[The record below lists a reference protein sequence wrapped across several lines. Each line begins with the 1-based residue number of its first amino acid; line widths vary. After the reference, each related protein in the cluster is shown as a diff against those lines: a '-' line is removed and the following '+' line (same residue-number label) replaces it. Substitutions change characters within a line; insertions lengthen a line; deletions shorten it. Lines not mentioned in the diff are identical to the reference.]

1 MAKNEVINVFC
12 FGMEIGRIGLDEDK
26 KKSFFQYNAD
36 YLNSGIYS
44 QLFPETGIVKRT
56 KHTQVFSRYGGETF
70 RGLPPMLADSLPDM
84 FGNIVFQKWLE
95 LNNKEFKQVSVLE
108 QLAYVGDRG
117 MGALEFKPSHLVKA
131 DTTIDLSQIIEVL
144 KDVLTL
150 KSNTASASLRSKDL
164 LNIFKIGTSAGGARP
179 KILVSEHKITG
190 EIVPGD
196 AGASADFNH
205 YLVKLGIDDNIGYSR
220 EVVEY
225 SYYLTARHLG
235 IRMMPSKMIDNKHFA
250 TLRFDRENGGKKHVL
265 TASGLTGWDYRD
277 ERDSSYEKLFE
288 LVHFLK
294 LPHAERQELF
304 TRMVFNVVFA
314 NTDDHM
320 KNHAFIYDEKRDQ
333 WRLSPAY
340 DLTYS
345 LNPLFNYT
353 RSVQALSV
361 NGKRMNIELEDLL
374 AIAEKYTIKNA
385 RNIIQDV
392 VSAIDFW
399 HQATRD
405 LRLPPGIADSI
416 RKSFVTF

>member
-1 MAKNEVINVFC
+1 MAKNEIISVFC
-12 FGMEIGRIGLDEDK
+12 FGVEIGRVGFDEDK
-26 KKSFFQYNAD
+26 KKSFFQFNAD
-36 YLNSGIYS
+36 YLDSGVYP

-56 KHTQVFSRYGGETF
+56 KQTQVFSRFGGETF
-70 RGLPPMLADSLPDM
+70 RGLMPMLADSLPDM

-95 LNNKEFKQVSVLE
+95 ATNKEFKQISVLE
-108 QLAYVGDRG
+108 QLTYVGDRG
-117 MGALEFKPSHLVKA
+117 MGALEFKPSKRLKA
-131 DTTIDLSQIIEVL
+131 DTTIDLSEIIEVL

-150 KSNTASASLRSKDL
+150 KSTTASASLRSKDL

-196 AGASADFNH
+196 AGASVDFNH

-220 EVVEY
+220 EAVEY

-235 IRMMPSKMIDNKHFA
+235 IRMMPSKMIDNMHFA

-277 ERDSSYEKLFE
+277 ERDSSYENLFE

-294 LPHAERQELF
+294 LTPAERQELF

-333 WRLSPAY
+333 WGLSPAY
-340 DLTYS
+340 DLTYA

-385 RNIIQDV
+385 KNTIREV
-392 VSAIDFW
+392 CAAVDFW
-399 HQATRD
+399 QQTATD
-405 LRLPPGIADSI
+405 LKLPSSIVGGI
-416 RKSFVTF
+416 RKSLVIF